1 MKIMTALTRVAL
13 ACGAALIMATAALGA
28 LHWDREP
35 ADPAPVPPSSAVV
48 AEPEMP
54 AASEL
59 DPGLDTLPGGP
70 WATR

>member
-1 MKIMTALTRVAL
+1 MTALTRVAL

-28 LHWDREP
+28 LHTGGERETAAVGAAP
-35 ADPAPVPPSSAVV
+35 ARTSVL

-54 AASEL
+54 SASEL
-59 DPGLDTLPGGP
+59 DLDPPPGGV